1 MGSSRRDFLQQ
12 ALYGMLAILGLGFLV
27 PALRSLSP
35 IRGREKETVFFPLIS
50 EEDIPR
56 TGVKKAELAYT
67 VSGRAMK
74 ARIFLVSSS
83 GGVIAFSAVCSHLGC
98 LVNYHRERHEFVCP
112 CHGGKYDLSGK
123 NISGPPPAPL
133 TRFPVKIQDGTVFI
147 GMRV

>member
-1 MGSSRRDFLQQ
+1 M
-12 ALYGMLAILGLGFLV
+12 
-27 PALRSLSP
+27 
-35 IRGREKETVFFPLIS
+35 VFFPLIP
-50 EEDIPR
+50 EDDIPG

-83 GGVIAFSAVCSHLGC
+83 GGLTAFSAVCSHLGC

-147 GMRV
+147 GMKV

>member
-1 MGSSRRDFLQQ
+1 MESSRRAFLKK
-12 ALYGMLAILGLGFLV
+12 ALYGLFAILGLGFLV

-35 IRGREKETVFFPLIS
+35 VRGREKETVFFPLIP

-83 GGVIAFSAVCSHLGC
+83 GGLTAFSAVCSHLGC
-98 LVNYHRERHEFVCP
+98 LVNYHRDKHEFVCP
-112 CHGGKYDLSGK
+112 CHGGKYDLSGR

-133 TRFPVKIQDGTVFI
+133 TRFPVNIQN
-147 GMRV
+147 GMAFVGMKV

>member
-1 MGSSRRDFLQQ
+1 MNVDRRDFIKK
-12 ALYGMLAILGLGFLV
+12 ALYGMLALLGLGFII
-27 PALRSLSP
+27 PATRVLSP
-35 IRGREKETVFFPLIS
+35 VRERDKETVFFPLIP

-83 GGVIAFSAVCSHLGC
+83 GGLTAFSAVCSHLGC
-98 LVNYHRERHEFVCP
+98 LVNYHRDRHEFVCP
-112 CHGGKYDLSGK
+112 CHGGKYDLSGR

-133 TRFPVKIQDGTVFI
+133 TRFPVKIQDGMAFV
-147 GMRV
+147 GMKV